1 MFQRERDHD
10 GRRQMKTLHFLQRR
24 IRQPIPNLGHEPMGL
39 SPKVIAKPFTP
50 TLRSLQCCGHL

>member
-1 MFQRERDHD
+1 
-10 GRRQMKTLHFLQRR
+10 MKTLHFLQRR